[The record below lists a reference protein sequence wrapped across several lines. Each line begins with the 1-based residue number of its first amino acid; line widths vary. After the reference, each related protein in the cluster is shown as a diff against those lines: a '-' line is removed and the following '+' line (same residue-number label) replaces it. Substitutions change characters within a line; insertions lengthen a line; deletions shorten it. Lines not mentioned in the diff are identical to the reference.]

1 MYAAQKLNGAT
12 CSGCGEEELVYWTK
26 DETETID
33 EVYVDCDGCGKEYPK
48 RVVKKTDD
56 TPREEIAK
64 EIAGA

>member
-1 MYAAQKLNGAT
+1 MNTAFTLPDVS
-12 CSGCGEEELVYWTK
+12 CSECGEEELVYWTK

-33 EVYVDCDGCGKEYPK
+33 EVYVDCRGCGYEYPK

-64 EIAGA
+64 KIAGA